1 MVLLQVWADEKH
13 DFDEIAEHEQ
23 KGARFLTINAFKN
36 FWPRLTA
43 TSMTW
48 IANGEPA
55 GR

>member
-13 DFDEIAEHEQ
+13 DFDEIAEHEH